1 MDEFLK
7 EWGPILMRVFYILLV
22 ALVSKILVPWLK
34 EKKVYD
40 TICRFVRAAEKLA
53 DAGKIDKAKK
63 KLYVRSLLEKK
74 GVKITPE
81 VDAMIEAA
89 VEDLDLLKNE
99 FLLGLPAAREDG
111 GEDDD
116 AEPPEGTEKE
126 AEGEIL

>member
-7 EWGPILMRVFYILLV
+7 EWGSILMRVFYILLV

-63 KLYVRSLLEKK
+63 KLYVRTLLEKK

-116 AEPPEGTEKE
+116 VEPPEGTEKE
-126 AEGEIL
+126 TEGEIL